1 VGDQKWTISRDGGAK
16 PRWCSDGNAVFY
28 IAPNRMMTRVPLAV
42 SGSTL
47 QPGTPEPLFELN
59 PVGFTP
65 YGLTPDGRFLLSTV
79 ADQAGEQSVPITIV
93 LNWRRLLERK

>member
-1 VGDQKWTISRDGGAK
+1 VGDQKWTISRDGGDK
-16 PRWCSDGNAVFY
+16 PRWSSDGNAVFY